1 MPSDDGQPSP
11 LVDALQRV
19 LWLMEYH
26 PSAIP
31 DFLRDARPSSE
42 QMRLVAQALAG
53 PALKGGEFAKMSS
66 ENELAA
72 LAKLTAN
79 WRTVIEDSG
88 FVLKQD
94 RRTGQQVIPF
104 TEDGR

>member
-1 MPSDDGQPSP
+1 MEKKTEKKKTHYRLLDFRERGEDAALGLPAEDGQTAP

-31 DFLRDARPSSE
+31 DFLRKARANTE

-53 PALKGGEFAKMSS
+53 PE
-66 ENELAA
+66 E
-72 LAKLTAN
+72 
-79 WRTVIEDSG
+79 SG
-88 FVLKQD
+88 CVRPKV
-94 RRTGQQVIPF
+94 GSIPRKTF
-104 TEDGR
+104 WPRPPF

>member
-1 MPSDDGQPSP
+1 
-11 LVDALQRV
+11 
-19 LWLMEYH
+19 MEYQ

-31 DFLRDARPSSE
+31 DFLRDARPSTE

-53 PALKGGEFAKMSS
+53 PALRGGEFAKLKLSS

-88 FVLKQD
+88 FVLKED
-94 RRTGQQVIPF
+94 RQSAQQVLPL
-104 TEDGR
+104 TEDAR